1 MGSTWALGS
10 LWDSGFPGD
19 SLKAVGLRTPSG
31 ELQAPPIPPHQLEV
45 QPASSPPVLLAA
57 GHPRCPLSLGS
68 CDLCQQ
74 TVGSWVG
81 GARSSHW
88 TREHVVAPLLFGR
101 DMVSTAG
108 SEGCVCADVTEVRKW
123 GSSPH
128 CLSHL
133 LGLRVVGVRMLLRN
147 YKLHSEI
154 FLTKTWFM
162 S

>member
-1 MGSTWALGS
+1 MVSCKPLPFLHTSWRSSQHPLLLYFRQPDTPGAPSAWAPVTS
-10 LWDSGFPGD
+10 VSRQWAPG
-19 SLKAVGLRTPSG
+19 
-31 ELQAPPIPPHQLEV
+31 
-45 QPASSPPVLLAA
+45 
-57 GHPRCPLSLGS
+57 
-68 CDLCQQ
+68 
-74 TVGSWVG
+74 W

-88 TREHVVAPLLFGR
+88 IREHVVAPVLFGR

-133 LGLRVVGVRMLLRN
+133 LGLRVMGVWMLLRN

-154 FLTKTWFM
+154 FLAKTWFT